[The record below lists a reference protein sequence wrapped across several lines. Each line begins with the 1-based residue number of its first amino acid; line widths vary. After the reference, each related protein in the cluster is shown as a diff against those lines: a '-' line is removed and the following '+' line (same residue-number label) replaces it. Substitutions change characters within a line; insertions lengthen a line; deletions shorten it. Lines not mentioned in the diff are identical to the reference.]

1 MGFGCSCDVYLHWRH
16 REIGI
21 AWVRGR
27 TRQVTMAL
35 RCGAPRLRQAVQHA
49 VQRVARHVVLTV

>member
-35 RCGAPRLRQAVQHA
+35 RCAAVRRDC
-49 VQRVARHVVLTV
+49 VKRCSTRCSVLPDTLY

>member
-35 RCGAPRLRQAVQHA
+35 RCAAPRLHQALQHA